1 MALNKDIKMR
11 RKIFAT
17 GEMAKELQRE
27 AMAIWRK
34 GNQEESLEG
43 IENDPV
49 VSLLMTALAY
59 QNYTADNELSRLKN
73 EVLEDFSRMLIPYE
87 LCHAKPAS
95 VLIQAHTE
103 DDVNKV
109 SLHSGLS
116 FLLSENKFN
125 FMPLLETTV
134 YNAEVESVVRLD
146 ARRWKVCLEFNEEI
160 SSLDGFSFIV
170 DNFNFKDLK
179 ISLDGKQIFL
189 IKPWDYANLP
199 LSNCFSIDSMLY
211 DDSLAYDATTTW
223 FDLFSEQNKRMFI
236 VEKHSTEKLFAR
248 PTIKI
253 DLVFEFN
260 GISDDFIFDK
270 SQLLINTVLLVNTS
284 LKDAT
289 LSVNNPIARIAEGD
303 DETPEKLLHL
313 MRPSS
318 EQMYKNISFTL
329 RRSAMERFNVDSLLR
344 LLHCLIDKYSTD
356 YYAFMQIDRL
366 KNGLEV
372 NRLYQWLINL
382 TKYLEES
389 PITISSGVY
398 LLLKKG
404 KEVLQENESLTLK
417 YLTTQGA
424 KVNPYLSIRS
434 SFSVPVGLSISKTS
448 VIAEP
453 VMGVDEAVGVDVQN
467 SMSRYYMVTNNRLVT
482 PADIKIFCYNELLR
496 RYNIDSYII
505 RNIVVKNTIQS
516 ERGHCGFET
525 MVEIIMIDDVF
536 VKRSLEGRICEV
548 ELLLQKMIEVRSC
561 TPYPVQVNIRI
572 V

>member
-1 MALNKDIKMR
+1 MLSPFSSKHG
-11 RKIFAT
+11 T
-17 GEMAKELQRE
+17 
-27 AMAIWRK
+27 AI
-34 GNQEESLEG
+34 N
-43 IENDPV
+43 
-49 VSLLMTALAY
+49 LA
-59 QNYTADNELSRLKN
+59 
-73 EVLEDFSRMLIPYE
+73 
-87 LCHAKPAS
+87 
-95 VLIQAHTE
+95 
-103 DDVNKV
+103 
-109 SLHSGLS
+109 LS
-116 FLLSENKFN
+116 FPSFS
-125 FMPLLETTV
+125 TTV

-211 DDSLAYDATTTW
+211 NDSLAYDATTTW

-318 EQMYKNISFTL
+318 EQMYKNISFTI